1 MARSDEEIGTPLQH
15 QVLETKVQP
24 VLSGQE
30 SQRDISNGILEQ
42 QPAETV
48 DKTYYVWKNAR
59 SVAENEQPKK
69 LTQESEPVNWW
80 CSNM

>member
-48 DKTYYVWKNAR
+48 DKTYYV
-59 SVAENEQPKK
+59 
-69 LTQESEPVNWW
+69 
-80 CSNM
+80 